1 MILSFNT
8 SIQMGLKNFNNPFIG
23 ATYKLLH
30 LEGLT
35 GLFYHFGAAAL
46 VVKFCKFV
54 GRTRFSQKAVMNQE
68 KPTKKGLACIL
79 R

>member
-8 SIQMGLKNFNNPFIG
+8 SIQMGLKNLNNPFIR

-35 GLFYHFGAAAL
+35 GLFYHFGATVL
-46 VVKFCKFV
+46 IVKFFKFV
-54 GRTRFSQKAVMNQE
+54 GRTRFCQKAVVNQE
-68 KPTKKGLACIL
+68 KPTKKSLACIL